1 METSVVRSTYQ
12 GSSIAYLRWT
22 DNVRAHADMNNHLR
36 KNQTSRYNTHKRV
49 LFMLIR
55 SPQEWYNHTRD
66 IYRCYVQDL
75 DYEFARFGTSQT
87 QRQVNAFNMSWTKF
101 PPLPL
106 CIALSL
112 TPPYQERRGQPCL
125 MPLKN
130 SSKFSNIGHGYYSP
144 LQKYIEIANTNKF
157 AAIYFL

>member
-1 METSVVRSTYQ
+1 MSVPRIEALALPNPVEQTTSEPTPIWITISTKTKQ
-12 GSSIAYLRWT
+12 ANTIPQTGIVHAYKVSAGVMLS
-22 DNVRAHADMNNHLR
+22 HPGHLPLTIF
-36 KNQTSRYNTHKRV
+36 KTGFWN
-49 LFMLIR
+49 L
-55 SPQEWYNHTRD
+55 
-66 IYRCYVQDL
+66 L
-75 DYEFARFGTSQT
+75 DFDASGI

-106 CIALSL
+106 RIALSL

-157 AAIYFL
+157 TAIYFL